1 MSEKKY
7 DLHDNDLMT
16 ATEASLKWGY
26 DSGYVRQMKKKY
38 PNKIPN
44 GEIRLFGKT
53 LVITRDGMEALTGKK
68 EPIPHFYV
76 IEEDNWSVQSQKEVE
91 TFEDGKELLKQ
102 LILNN
107 LALANLDQVTLKYID
122 PAKMKFGLSI
132 RPGKRIYIES
142 RKWHAI

>member
-16 ATEASLKWGY
+16 ATEASLRWGY

-38 PNKIPN
+38 PNKIPD
-44 GEIRLFGKT
+44 GEIILFGKT

-76 IEEDNWSVQSQKEVE
+76 IEDNWSVQSQKEVE
-91 TFEDGKELLKQ
+91 TFENGKELLKQ

-107 LALANLDQVTLKYID
+107 LAFVNLDQVTLKYID
-122 PAKMKFGLSI
+122 PARTKFGLSI
-132 RPGKRIYIES
+132 RPGKSIYIEC
-142 RKWHAI
+142 RK